1 MMLPR
6 WRWAWI
12 LFPAVLVGGFESVRH
27 TFFEDLPT
35 WGGNAA
41 AGGVAVLGS
50 AVYWWAT
57 FTLIGRLGRTLQ
69 EEQARRIEL
78 RERERIARR
87 LHESVSQALFFL
99 NVELDGVGRALER
112 GDLEAAAPA
121 LAEAKAAVRETYRDV
136 RESIDHLARHP
147 VHQALIPALEEA
159 ITELRRQTGM
169 TASLET
175 SEAFDLPA
183 MPPEILDESMGI
195 VREALRNVRKH
206 AQADRVAVRV
216 EADGGDLTV
225 SIRDNGRGLDVDPSD
240 RGFGLY
246 DMRRR
251 ATRMGGTLGV
261 SSDEGGTEVI
271 LRLPVARLVGER

>member
-1 MMLPR
+1 MLPR

-12 LFPAVLVGGFESVRH
+12 LLPAVLVGGFESVRH
-27 TFFEDLPT
+27 TFFEEFPT

-99 NVELDGVGRALER
+99 NVELDGVGRALEH
-112 GDLEAAAPA
+112 GDLAAAGPA
-121 LAEAKAAVRETYRDV
+121 LAEARAAVRETYRDV

-147 VHQALIPALEEA
+147 VHQALIPALEDA
-159 ITELRRQTGM
+159 LTELRRQTGM

-175 SEAFDLPA
+175 DESFD
-183 MPPEILDESMGI
+183 PPRMSPEVLDESMGI

-216 EADGGDLTV
+216 GVENADLTV
-225 SIRDNGRGLDVDPSD
+225 SVRDNGKGLVVDPHD
-240 RGFGLY
+240 QGFGLY

-261 SSDEGGTEVI
+261 SSNAGGTEVV
-271 LRLPVARLVGER
+271 LRLPAARLVTER